1 LKYIFSWIAFFVLL
15 IILFPMCLNVSFLS
29 KIKGDEELGGDMI
42 NVYFDSADKLIV
54 MPREEYIL
62 GVLMAEMPAE
72 FEVEALKAQAVAA
85 RTYLVQKLSS
95 ASFDDRHN
103 GGDVCTDSSHCQAY
117 VSEKDAKEKWGKNA
131 SLYFKKCKN
140 AVKSTEGV
148 IAVYNGEPIKAV
160 FHACAGG
167 RTENAS
173 DVWGSDVAYL
183 KSVASPGDEYAP
195 KFRTEAEFSTDEF
208 KAKLK
213 ESHGI
218 DFTDRFIG
226 NISRSEGGA
235 VLSIELG
242 DKVLKGSDVRM
253 VFGLR
258 SSSFDIIPCEESV
271 VFKVTGYGHG
281 VGMSQYGANYYA
293 KNGDNY
299 MEILKK
305 YYSDIDF
312 ATLENS

>member
-1 LKYIFSWIAFFVLL
+1 MTLL
-15 IILFPMCLNVSFLS
+15 VILFPICLNASFLS
-29 KIKGDEELGGDMI
+29 AVKDEEDLGGDI
-42 NVYFDSADKLIV
+42 IDVYFASFDEVID
-54 MPREEYIL
+54 MPREDYIL

-72 FEVEALKAQAVAA
+72 FELEALKAQAVAA
-85 RTYLVQKLSS
+85 RTYLAQKISTSS
-95 ASFDDRHN
+95 SDGRHK
-103 GGDVCTDSSHCQAY
+103 GGDICTDSSHCQAY

-131 SLYFKKCKN
+131 SLYFEKCKN
-140 AVKSTEGV
+140 AVKSTKGV

-160 FHACAGG
+160 FHAYAGG
-167 RTENAS
+167 KTENAE

-195 KFRTEAEFSTDEF
+195 KFHTEAEFSIDEF
-208 KAKLK
+208 KGKLA
-213 ESHGI
+213 ESHGVN
-218 DFTDRFIG
+218 FTDSLIG
-226 NISRSEGGA
+226 DISRSEGGA

-242 DKVLKGSDVRM
+242 DKVLKGSEVRT

-258 SSSFDIIPCEESV
+258 SSSFDIIPCEDTV

-293 KNGDNY
+293 KNGDSY

-305 YYSDIDF
+305 YYSGIDF
-312 ATLENS
+312 ATIENS